1 MNLKE
6 FERRVLAG
14 EITDFEP
21 YFTKHMTK
29 TKENNAMFSPKT
41 ASKQTVLP

>member
-14 EITDFEP
+14 EITNFEP
-21 YFTKHMTK
+21 YFQEQYDKDRW
-29 TKENNAMFSPKT
+29 NNTIP
-41 ASKQTVLP
+41 